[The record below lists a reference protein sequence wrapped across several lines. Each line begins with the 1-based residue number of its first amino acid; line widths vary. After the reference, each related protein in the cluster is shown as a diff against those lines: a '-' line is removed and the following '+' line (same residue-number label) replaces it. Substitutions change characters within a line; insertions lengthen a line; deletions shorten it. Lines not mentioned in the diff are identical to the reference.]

1 MEFETEVFRL
11 NLQETFWKCFFAV
24 KENEPRRRCQKLQF
38 QFFFTGLF
46 DLAVLKHKTENLGE
60 VIAAARDKLC
70 KMVLECTSLV

>member
-11 NLQETFWKCFFAV
+11 NLQETIWKCFFAV

-46 DLAVLKHKTENLGE
+46 DLSVLKHKTENLGE
-60 VIAAARDKLC
+60 IIAAARDKLC

>member
-11 NLQETFWKCFFAV
+11 NLQETIWKCFFAV

-38 QFFFTGLF
+38 QFFFTDRSVF
-46 DLAVLKHKTENLGE
+46 KHKTENLGE
-60 VIAAARDKLC
+60 VIAATRDKLC